1 MSELSDKIE
10 FDKPYELKIGNTF
23 KNDSK
28 LSYHQFKCKDLM
40 KFSEFSL
47 TIFCLF
53 KTPISR

>member
-28 LSYHQFKCKDLM
+28 LSYHQFKCKN
-40 KFSEFSL
+40 
-47 TIFCLF
+47 
-53 KTPISR
+53 